1 MTRVVYLHGFASGP
15 GSRKARYFRDLLT
28 PRGFDVEIPDLAEG
42 RFSELTITGQ
52 LDVVA
57 RACREKSVVLIGSS
71 LGGYLA
77 ALYAARHPAVE
88 RVVLLA
94 PAFSFATHWAETL
107 GDERMKEWQA
117 TGRLSVFHYA
127 ENAQRD
133 LGWRFMVD
141 ARQYEET
148 PDFRQPGLIFH
159 GSKDEVVPVAFSER
173 FAREHENARLRVLD
187 SGHELTDVLETM
199 GAETS
204 RFLDIYRGL

>member
-15 GSRKARYFRDLLT
+15 ASRKARYFRDLLT

-42 RFSELTITGQ
+42 RFTELTITRQ
-52 LDVVA
+52 LDVVT
-57 RACREKSVVLIGSS
+57 RACRGEPVVLIGSS

-77 ALYAARHPAVE
+77 ALHAARHPEVE

-94 PAFSFATHWAETL
+94 PAFSFASNWAATL
-107 GDERMKEWQA
+107 GEERMKEWQA

-127 ENAQRD
+127 DNAQHD
-133 LGWRFMVD
+133 LGWRFMLD

-159 GSKDEVVPVAFSER
+159 GSQDEVVPVALSEQ
-173 FAREHENARLRVLD
+173 FAKEHENVTLRVLP
-187 SGHELTDVLETM
+187 SGHELTDALEIM
-199 GAETS
+199 GAEVL
-204 RFLDIYRGL
+204 RFLGSE